1 MTKSLLP
8 KVISNLAK
16 HEGRKARM
24 YPDTVGVVTVGV
36 GHAIFNPQ
44 QALALHF
51 SELGYLNARP
61 STILADYAMVKNHLI
76 KVGNLILSEAA
87 QDAVL
92 AEDLKVTEKR
102 LLEALPAALSFPE
115 TAQIALFD
123 LVFNCGE
130 LTEQKWPHFLAAVR
144 AGDWKGAAAHCNR
157 PQVSVTRN
165 ADTKEQL
172 LDAA

>member
-1 MTKSLLP
+1 M
-8 KVISNLAK
+8 
-16 HEGRKARM
+16 RM

-44 QALALHF
+44 AALALGF
-51 SELGYLNARP
+51 TRMGLPASAP
-61 STILADYAMVKNHLI
+61 AILADYTCVKGHII

-102 LLEALPAALSFPE
+102 LLEALPVALSFPE

-130 LTEQKWPHFLAAVR
+130 LTEKAWPHFLAAVR
-144 AGDWKGAAAHCNR
+144 AGDWKGAAAHSNR
-157 PQVSVTRN
+157 PQVSATRN
-165 ADTKEQL
+165 EDTKEQL
-172 LDAA
+172 LDAV